1 MSLYFAI
8 NMKAR
13 FKKIE
18 LSSQKNIGWPLGAMT
33 DKKFAKSATTDTIGG
48 AKKFIK
54 FPIEFYILESKQQ

>member
-1 MSLYFAI
+1 MSLGFAI

-13 FKKIE
+13 LKKNRAE
-18 LSSQKNIGWPLGAMT
+18 LSKNIGWPLGAMT

-54 FPIEFYILESKQQ
+54 FPIEFYIFEPKQ